1 MKGMVRFTD
10 RERRSFARNGFLTRE
25 DVLPAALVDDA
36 RRAVVDAIDT
46 GPDDPEQVVGNGYN
60 VAAEG
65 VDEAPLDEIVD
76 ALVPVVDA
84 LVGEG
89 TIEHPGG
96 GMQVALNFPD
106 ADTTDEVHGP
116 KSVTGHLDGY
126 ANFDENP
133 NVHAF
138 SVGATVYL
146 DDVPPRTGGFTVWPG
161 THRVAAKYFE
171 DHALETIGGKP
182 NNAELPAMG
191 DEPGEWD
198 YSRRYH
204 DQADPYEVSGDAGT
218 VVLWHSRLLHCAGIN
233 TGERIRMA
241 AIKRFQ
247 REGEDDTVRDA
258 APNLFKYWPAMEGVP
273 LVAGGDPVASKRDW
287 L

>member
-1 MKGMVRFTD
+1 MATFTD
-10 RERRSFARNGFLTRE
+10 RERRAFVRNGFLVRD
-25 DVLPAALVDDA
+25 DVLPSELVDGA
-36 RRAVVDAIDT
+36 RAAVVAAMEA
-46 GPDDPEQVVGNGYN
+46 DPHDSNDLVGTDYN

-65 VDEAPLDEIVD
+65 VDEDPLDDIVD

-89 TIEHPGG
+89 TIDPPGG

-106 ADTTDEVHGP
+106 ADATDDVHGP

-126 ANFDENP
+126 AKFDENP
-133 NVHAF
+133 EVHAF

-161 THRVAAKYFE
+161 SHRVAAKYFE

-182 NNAELPAMG
+182 NSAKLPAMG

-198 YSRRYH
+198 YTRRYH

-218 VVLWHSRLLHCAGIN
+218 VVLWHSRLLHSRGIN
-233 TGERIRMA
+233 TGEDVRIA